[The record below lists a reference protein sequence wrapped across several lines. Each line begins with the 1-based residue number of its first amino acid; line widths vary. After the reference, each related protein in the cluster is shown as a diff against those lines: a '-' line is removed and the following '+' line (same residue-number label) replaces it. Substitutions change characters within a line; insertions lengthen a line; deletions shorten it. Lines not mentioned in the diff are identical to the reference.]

1 MKKIFLTLLI
11 LAILFLC
18 YRMVVSWKADNEIIT
33 RNENVSEQLNNL
45 KLKSIF
51 LYKRRL
57 YSKYNN
63 FKDIKDNEKLSM
75 QYDIANYDIDLM
87 PIIISK
93 SVILCQT
100 HSLKIL
106 NDDLLYEYK
115 CDEQILSITY
125 PEEENNNLNFY
136 VIKLDSTK
144 NINKVPETE
153 RQWLLQKII
162 FNEGEFIE
170 ETLSVLD
177 LPVTCYIKQLKSE
190 ISFFARLNDFFY
202 VVLTNNNNETAIYQF
217 SHDGK
222 MLKKIYSGYI
232 IIPNR
237 FSVSDLWYI
246 QKGDNENNYLIKN
259 DSAIVELNKNITQGR
274 FINDSTIEFFYY
286 DTSGV
291 GIFDFINGTYAPF
304 YFSNIY
310 LLDEN
315 RFIDG
320 YFKEVSKKFFIFNDK
335 VRRDNILVVF

>member
-1 MKKIFLTLLI
+1 MKNFFLSLLI

-18 YRMVVSWKADNEIIT
+18 YRTVVSWKADNEIIT

-51 LYKRRL
+51 LYKRCL

-63 FKDIKDNEKLSM
+63 FKDIKNNEKLSM
-75 QYDIANYDIDLM
+75 QYDIANYDTDLI

-125 PEEENNNLNFY
+125 PEEENNNLIFY
-136 VIKLDSTK
+136 VIKFDSTK

-153 RQWLLQKII
+153 RQWVLQKII

-190 ISFFARLNDFFY
+190 ISFFARLNDYFY
-202 VVLTNNNNETAIYQF
+202 VVLTNNNETAIYQF
-217 SHDGK
+217 SNDGK

-237 FSVSDLWYI
+237 FSDSDLWYI
-246 QKGDNENNYLIKN
+246 QKLDDEKNYLIKN
-259 DSAIVELNKNITQGR
+259 NSAIVELNKYITQGC
-274 FINDSTIEFFYY
+274 FINDSAIDFFYY

-291 GIFDFINGTYAPF
+291 GVFDFINGTYVPF

-320 YFKEVSKKFFIFNDK
+320 YFKEVSKKFFILNDK
-335 VRRDNILVVF
+335 VRHDNILVVF